1 MSPYDAGQGWVGVNC
16 KDQGKHCKAIKVF
29 PQAENT
35 KLFPTGENQ
44 CRKNN
49 CSKNNWPLPVS
60 GMTIQMTL
68 KMNAVK

>member
-16 KDQGKHCKAIKVF
+16 KDEGKHCKAIKVF
-29 PQAENT
+29 PKAESAT
-35 KLFPTGENQ
+35 LKGENQ
-44 CRKNN
+44 CRNRKLF
-49 CSKNNWPLPVS
+49 SKDSRRLPVS